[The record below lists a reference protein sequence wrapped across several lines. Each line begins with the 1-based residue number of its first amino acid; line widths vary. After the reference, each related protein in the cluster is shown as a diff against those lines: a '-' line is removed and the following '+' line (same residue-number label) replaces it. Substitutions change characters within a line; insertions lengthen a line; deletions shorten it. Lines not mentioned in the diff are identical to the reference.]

1 MSEEIKKLQNQILST
16 TGESLSTESL
26 AIVLKN
32 LKEWQAGQPPVKS
45 QAAVMADIGG
55 EFIGDSIVP
64 YPMPDQ
70 KEEPTPTEPSQ
81 QDRFESLAR
90 PQELNTK
97 RCLTLGKYHDVR
109 TQAAWE
115 MFQALDAQRNR
126 HHLPEI
132 LHLKA
137 KLLSLETAFE
147 EATTPEDVREIFL
160 EESFDDLVQSI
171 EAEGL
176 QKFRDWMKAKSN
188 QYGGDL
194 AFAMLDN
201 ILRMYLEDQYP
212 GKTEVI

>member
-1 MSEEIKKLQNQILST
+1 MSEQIKKLQNQIRST

-26 AIVLKN
+26 AIVLK
-32 LKEWQAGQPPVKS
+32 S
-45 QAAVMADIGG
+45 

-64 YPMPDQ
+64 YPLSNQ
-70 KEEPTPTEPSQ
+70 TEEEIDLTESSQ
-81 QDRFESLAR
+81 QERFESLAR
-90 PQELNTK
+90 LQKLNTK

-115 MFQALDAQRNR
+115 MFQALDSQRNR

-171 EAEGL
+171 EAEGV
-176 QKFRDWMKAKSN
+176 QKFRDWMKAKSDQHN
-188 QYGGDL
+188 GDL
-194 AFAMLDN
+194 ASAMLDN
-201 ILRMYLEDQYP
+201 ILRMYLEDQYS
-212 GKTEVI
+212 GKTEVL

>member
-1 MSEEIKKLQNQILST
+1 MSEEIKKLQNQIRST

-32 LKEWQAGQPPVKS
+32 LKEWQASHPPVKS

-64 YPMPDQ
+64 YPLPDQ
-70 KEEPTPTEPSQ
+70 IEESDPTTPSQ
-81 QDRFESLAR
+81 QDRFESLA
-90 PQELNTK
+90 QLQKLNTK
-97 RCLTLGKYHDVR
+97 SCLTLGKYHDVR

-115 MFQALDAQRNR
+115 IFQALESQRNKHR
-126 HHLPEI
+126 LQEL

-137 KLLSLETAFE
+137 KLLALETAFE

-194 AFAMLDN
+194 ACAMLDN